1 MRMGRRQEGGND
13 ATTFCGDS
21 SDVESL
27 LLRFDSFTP
36 DSLHSYEDRH
46 TFE

>member
-13 ATTFCGDS
+13 VTTFCGDS

-27 LLRFDSFTP
+27 WLRFGHFTSDSF
-36 DSLHSYEDRH
+36 HEGMQ